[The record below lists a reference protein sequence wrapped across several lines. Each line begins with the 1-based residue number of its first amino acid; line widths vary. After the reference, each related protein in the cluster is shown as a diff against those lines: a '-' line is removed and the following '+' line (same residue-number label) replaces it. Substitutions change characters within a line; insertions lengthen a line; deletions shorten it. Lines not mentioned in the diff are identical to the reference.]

1 MATARKLPS
10 GSWRCLVYSHKD
22 PSGKRIY
29 KSFTYDDP
37 SPKGKRICEQMASE
51 WAAGKELNNSSL
63 TFKDAANEYIAS
75 RTAVCSPRTIEE
87 YTAYIDRYL
96 SGIVRIRIDRITQAD
111 IQKLV
116 NQISIG
122 RSPKTVRNVYGFVIA
137 VIDAYRDNFVC
148 RIKLPQKTETSLH
161 VPTDADIK
169 QIIAKAEGTS
179 LELPILLAAFG
190 PMRRGEICALRAE
203 NIDGNVVHVCENMVR
218 KKVNGKK
225 TWVIKSPKST
235 AGNRYIEYPDFV
247 AEKWRGK
254 TEGRLVEICPDTI
267 TKSFG
272 ILLKSLHIEHFRFH
286 DIRHYSASILHAISV
301 PDVYIQARAGW
312 SSDRTLKNIY
322 RHPLDDKAKAQ
333 NQKIN
338 QYFTN
343 MHHEMQHEK
352 EKTQ

>member
-37 SPKGKRICEQMASE
+37 SPKGKRICEQMASD
-51 WAAGKELNNSSL
+51 WAAEKELNTSSL

-116 NQISIG
+116 NQISVG

-148 RIKLPQKTETSLH
+148 RIKLPQKAETSLH

-190 PMRRGEICALRAE
+190 PMRRG
-203 NIDGNVVHVCENMVR
+203 
-218 KKVNGKK
+218 
-225 TWVIKSPKST
+225 WVIKSPKST

-247 AEKWRGK
+247 AEKWRDK

-286 DIRHYSASILHAISV
+286 DIRHYSASILHALSV

-312 SSDRTLKNIY
+312 SSDRTLKSIY
-322 RHPLDDKAKAQ
+322 RHTLDDKAKAQ

-338 QYFTN
+338 QYFTD